1 LSFIDPRSSSSSP
14 AAGAGVQ
21 ETSIGIKAN
30 EEDLR
35 PSDGVPGGKSI
46 PRSRSR
52 GRRRSRTRQPQE
64 AVVERVVRETAG
76 SGKWP
81 QLTKTNYDLWSLLM
95 KLKLQAR
102 CLWDAIEEDEADFHD
117 DSSALEAICSAV
129 PKEMVL
135 TLATKNTAKE
145 A

>member
-1 LSFIDPRSSSSSP
+1 
-14 AAGAGVQ
+14 
-21 ETSIGIKAN
+21 
-30 EEDLR
+30 
-35 PSDGVPGGKSI
+35 
-46 PRSRSR
+46 
-52 GRRRSRTRQPQE
+52 
-64 AVVERVVRETAG
+64 VERVVRETAG